1 MMSIS
6 AKEAVILMDDSQYI
20 ETLMTAFEAPEE
32 SEIHSQQERKRQK
45 TTHAAICCCWR
56 GGRDEAV
63 TVSLLKN
70 SHEQI
75 ARKEGCMFA
84 AVREKNAVFLIQL
97 SGHHSRRAA
106 GCEFPAF
113 HRQVGNLADD
123 F

>member
-1 MMSIS
+1 
-6 AKEAVILMDDSQYI
+6 MDDSQYI

-56 GGRDEAV
+56 GGRDGAV

-75 ARKEGCMFA
+75 ARKERCIFA
-84 AVREKNAVFLIQL
+84 AVREKKAVFLIQL

-106 GCEFPAF
+106 ESEFPAF
-113 HRQVGNLADD
+113 YRQVGNLADG